1 MNLESYDE
9 VKKWISQVKESSRGP
24 YLSGMRAYIE
34 FTGLN
39 PEELIDEAEEDRQ
52 KPRRE
57 RGRPE
62 QRLAEFW
69 NHLLKK
75 GYSKS
80 LASLYITAM
89 RSFYRRNGFPIMTKA
104 PKASVKKENR
114 KRALAPADVKKLV
127 DHAPTLR
134 DRAIILMM
142 FQGGFDV
149 STICSLNY
157 GDVARELE
165 AGIEPLMIGVVR
177 EKEEVEYTTFV
188 GSDAVEALRAYLDER
203 RSKGEELRLD
213 VPLFVKEGSKKKTR
227 QRITPNLIQNML
239 RDVALKA
246 GLVTQEEL
254 ENADLNPCRPHALR
268 SSFSTILRLNGF
280 DPLVIDYM
288 QGHMLPYGGAYLIP
302 PPEKLREMYAEVE
315 PQLSISQRH
324 PVEKK
329 LEERLKAYRED
340 LKDLQAENER
350 LRKELES
357 MKKRLSQL
365 ERVDELEDRITEKI
379 LQDDE
384 ILLKLRLRLLSE

>member
-1 MNLESYDE
+1 MDLEGYDE
-9 VKKWISQVKESSRGP
+9 VRKWITQVKESSKPP
-24 YLSGMRAYIE
+24 YFSGMRAYIE

-39 PEELIDEAEEDRQ
+39 PEQLIDEAEEDRK

-57 RGRPE
+57 RGKLE
-62 QRLAEFW
+62 QRLAEFHQ
-69 NHLLKK
+69 HLLKK

-80 LASLYITAM
+80 LASLYVTAM

-104 PKASVKKENR
+104 PKASAKKENR
-114 KRALAPADVKKLV
+114 KRALTPADVKKLV

-157 GDVARELE
+157 GDVAREFE
-165 AGIEPLMIGVVR
+165 AGIEPLMIEVVR
-177 EKEEVEYTTFV
+177 EKEEFEYFTFI
-188 GSDAVEALRAYLDER
+188 GSDTVEALKAYIDER
-203 RSKGEELRLD
+203 KRKGEELRLD
-213 VPLFVKEGSKKKTR
+213 TPLFLKEGAKKKAG
-227 QRITPNLIQNML
+227 QRITTNLIQNML

-246 GLVTQEEL
+246 GLVTEEEL
-254 ENADLNPCRPHALR
+254 EVADLNLVRPHALR

-280 DPLVIDYM
+280 DPLIVDFL
-288 QGHMLPYGGAYLIP
+288 QGHTLPYNGAYLIP
-302 PPEKLREMYAEVE
+302 PPEKVREMYAEVE

-340 LKDLQAENER
+340 LKDLQVENE
-350 LRKELES
+350 KDPEPYGIEA
-357 MKKRLSQL
+357 QVHDYGG
-365 ERVDELEDRITEKI
+365 VDRTGNHEHGDIVH
-379 LQDDE
+379 DH
-384 ILLKLRLRLLSE
+384 SH